1 MPKFVVV
8 NGMLPVPPQVV
19 GLTAVPAT
27 KVGADGSVS
36 VFVVLSLPVQPAL
49 VMLNSEYVPCVNPLK
64 VKVLE
69 AIVILAVWAVVPFL

>member
-19 GLTAVPAT
+19 GLTAVPAN
-27 KVGADGSVS
+27 KVGAEGSVS
-36 VFVVLSLPVQPAL
+36 VLGLLSVAVHPAL
-49 VMLNSEYVPCVNPLK
+49 VIENSEYVPCVKLLK
-64 VKVLE
+64 VKALE